1 MQETKEGKKK
11 GKSYTQK
18 ALILLIIVVA
28 VPLGF
33 YLLGR
38 YTPLGFGRLGLETFL
53 SQIVGGNLASL
64 PGGEKAN
71 PNSEDKDFSIS
82 ADETLPEGFPSDFP
96 LYPEAKIVS
105 SFTANGGETSGMSVV
120 WESTV
125 APEKIITFYKAE
137 LPKGEWKIVS
147 NFDREG
153 SSTIS
158 FEKDKI
164 SGFLGIAKGEKE
176 LSIISVTI
184 GKKGD

>member
-1 MQETKEGKKK
+1 MQETKEGKSK
-11 GKSYTQK
+11 GKSYIQK
-18 ALILLIIVVA
+18 ASLLLIIVVA
-28 VPLGF
+28 VPLGL

-53 SQIVGGNLASL
+53 SKIVGGNFATL

-71 PNSEDKDFSIS
+71 PNSEDKNFSIS
-82 ADETLPEGFPSDFP
+82 AGETLPEGFPSDFP

-105 SFTANGGETSGMSVV
+105 SFTANGGGTSGVSVV
-120 WESTV
+120 WESQDSL
-125 APEKIITFYKAE
+125 EKIIAFYKAE

-147 NFDREG
+147 SFDREG

-158 FEKDKI
+158 FEKDNI

-184 GKKGD
+184 GKKGS